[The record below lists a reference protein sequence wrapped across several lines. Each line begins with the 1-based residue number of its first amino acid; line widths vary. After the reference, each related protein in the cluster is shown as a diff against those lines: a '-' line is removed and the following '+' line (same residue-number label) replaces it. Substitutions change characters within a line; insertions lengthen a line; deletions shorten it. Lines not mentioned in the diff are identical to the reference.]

1 MRERENQIPRQDKPA
16 DDWPIFMFLCRNAF
30 SQQNLQDPTPITRS
44 FRVANRGT
52 AVSLPSPPRLHQ
64 QIFSFSMVII
74 PSIAPFHKEP
84 QNPLSVF
91 TVRGSGPS
99 GPRLESPQDAKGQ
112 KTSQGSLYQPSNS
125 GSWGLLHQTLLTL
138 ECAPEGLL

>member
-1 MRERENQIPRQDKPA
+1 MPGQ
-16 DDWPIFMFLCRNAF
+16 FLCFYVEMRF
-30 SQQNLQDPTPITRS
+30 PSKIYKILLPSQGVS
-44 FRVANRGT
+44 GANRGR

-64 QIFSFSMVII
+64 QISSFSMVII

-112 KTSQGSLYQPSNS
+112 KTSQGSLYQPANS
-125 GSWGLLHQTLLTL
+125 GSWGLLHQTLFTL
-138 ECAPEGLL
+138 ECAPEGLF